1 MIPYII
7 IVKQYE
13 RLGVFWLGRFTGMRG
28 PGLHVMI
35 WPLHKAQKI
44 DTREVVIDIPRQTT
58 ITEDNAPIDIDFLVY
73 MRPIGD
79 QAEKAIIDVVD
90 YRSAVVG
97 IATTNLRAVIGEMSL
112 DDVLSQRERINHS
125 LRERLDEVT
134 SRWGIKVTQVEIREI
149 EPPRDIQEAM
159 NRQMSAERVRRAA
172 IIESEGI
179 KKAAV
184 TVAEGEKQSA
194 ILKAEGHRQSEILT
208 AEGDQQA
215 AKLRADG
222 FAAAL
227 ERVNEVARGLDTKA
241 MSLQYFD
248 TLKDLGSSPASKF
261 IFPMEFT
268 NMLKP
273 FLGMGSND
281 GDESKDR

>member
-1 MIPYII
+1 MIPYIV
-7 IVKQYE
+7 IVQQYE
-13 RLGVFWLGRFTGMRG
+13 RIGVFWLGRFTGLRG
-28 PGLHVMI
+28 AGLHILI
-35 WPLHKAQKI
+35 WPFHRAVRI
-44 DTREVVIDIPRQTT
+44 DTREVVIDIPRQTN

-79 QAEKAIIDVVD
+79 QADKAILEVVD

-125 LRERLDEVT
+125 LRARLDEVT
-134 SRWGIKVTQVEIREI
+134 NRWGIKVTQVEIREI

-172 IIESEGI
+172 IIEAEGVSQ
-179 KKAAV
+179 AAV
-184 TVAEGEKQSA
+184 TVAEGEKQAA
-194 ILKAEGHRQSEILT
+194 ILKSEGIRQSEILS

-222 FAAAL
+222 FAVAL
-227 ERVNEVARGLDTKA
+227 ERINEVAQGVGVKA
-241 MSLQYFD
+241 MSLQYFE
-248 TLKDLGSSPASKF
+248 TLKELGASPASKF

-268 NMLKP
+268 NMLRP

-281 GDESKDR
+281 GDESKGV

>member
-1 MIPYII
+1 MIPF
-7 IVKQYE
+7 IVVVQQYE
-13 RLGVFWLGRFTGMRG
+13 RMGVFWLGRFKGLRGAGM
-28 PGLHVMI
+28 HVLI
-35 WPLHKAQKI
+35 WPFHRVVKI
-44 DTREVVIDIPRQTT
+44 DTRELVIDIPRQTN

-79 QAEKAIIDVVD
+79 QVDKAILEVVD

-125 LRERLDEVT
+125 LRARLDEVT
-134 SRWGIKVTQVEIREI
+134 NRWGIKVTQVEIREI

-172 IIESEGI
+172 IIEAEGVSQ
-179 KKAAV
+179 AAV
-184 TVAEGEKQSA
+184 TVAEGQKQA
-194 ILKAEGHRQSEILT
+194 DILKAEGIRQSEILT

-227 ERVNEVARGLDTKA
+227 ERVNEVAKGVDVKA

-248 TLKDLGSSPASKF
+248 TLKELGSSPSSKF

-268 NMLKP
+268 KMLKP
-273 FLGMGSND
+273 FLGMGSSD
-281 GDESKDR
+281 GDESKDG

>member
-1 MIPYII
+1 
-7 IVKQYE
+7 
-13 RLGVFWLGRFTGMRG
+13 
-28 PGLHVMI
+28 
-35 WPLHKAQKI
+35 
-44 DTREVVIDIPRQTT
+44 
-58 ITEDNAPIDIDFLVY
+58 
-73 MRPIGD
+73 MRPIGE

-90 YRSAVVG
+90 YKSAVVG

-179 KKAAV
+179 KKAAI

-222 FAAAL
+222 FAVAL

-273 FLGMGSND
+273 FLGMGSSD
-281 GDESKDR
+281 GDESKDG

>member
-1 MIPYII
+1 MIPYIV
-7 IVKQYE
+7 IVQQYE
-13 RLGVFWLGRFTGMRG
+13 RIGVFFMGRFTGLRG
-28 PGLHVMI
+28 AGLHFLF
-35 WPLHKAQKI
+35 WPFHRSVRI
-44 DTREVVIDIPRQTT
+44 DTREVVIDIPRQTN

-73 MRPIGD
+73 MRPISD
-79 QAEKAIIDVVD
+79 QADKAILEVVD

-112 DDVLSQRERINHS
+112 DDVLSQRERINHQ
-125 LRERLDEVT
+125 LRARLDEVT
-134 SRWGIKVTQVEIREI
+134 NRWGIKVTQVEIREI

-172 IIESEGI
+172 IIEAEGVRQ
-179 KKAAV
+179 AAV
-184 TVAEGEKQSA
+184 TVAEGEKQAA
-194 ILKAEGHRQSEILT
+194 ILKSEGIRQSEILQ

-222 FAAAL
+222 FAVAL
-227 ERVNEVARGLDTKA
+227 DRVNEVAKGVGGKA

-248 TLKDLGSSPASKF
+248 TLKELGSSPSSKF

-281 GDESKDR
+281 EDESKDD